1 METVKKKKKKKIQM
15 EMLEKKSTVRDEEFL

>member
-1 METVKKKKKKKIQM
+1 METVKKKKVKKIQM